1 MNLPREINSGAVR
14 RPGVRMARGPAV
26 DVIELGVDRLKA
38 GVTGGRGEV
47 TKPEEFFEQ
56 LRKLG
61 DELGVALQAFNAR
74 VIAGRVHL
82 VHAAREAGLAI
93 RSGKTFARSR
103 ELELLCWVA
112 AERQI
117 ARAVERVGVK
127 RGVREIA
134 LLSVGEQGSSIRLSL
149 TRALEL
155 AGLTPDPSV
164 LELKPSKVR
173 PIRKA
178 FDIGVREL
186 RTVPLQSLILERIAL
201 LATL

>member
-1 MNLPREINSGAVR
+1 MSWRL
-14 RPGVRMARGPAV
+14 V
-26 DVIELGVDRLKA
+26 DVFELGVNRLKA
-38 GVTGGRGEV
+38 GVTGGRGKV

-61 DELGVALQAFNAR
+61 DELGVTLQAFNAR

-82 VHAAREAGLAI
+82 VHAAREASLAI

-103 ELELLCWVA
+103 ELEFLCWVA

-127 RGVREIA
+127 RGAREVA
-134 LLSVGEQGSSIRLSL
+134 LLSVGERKSSVRFSL
-149 TRALEL
+149 TRALRL

-164 LELKPSKVR
+164 LELKPPKVR
-173 PIRKA
+173 SIRRA
-178 FDIGVREL
+178 FGIGAREL